1 MKILIVED
9 DFTNRMFLQEVLKSY
24 GSTHIAVNGKEAVAA
39 VRAAMSSG
47 EPYNLICLDI
57 MMPEMDGQQAL
68 REIRAL
74 EEAEGTMS
82 SRGAKIIMTTAL
94 GDLKNVFASFNS
106 LCDAYVTKPIDR
118 AKLLDELRKLELIK

>member
-94 GDLKNVFASFNS
+94 GDPKNVFASFNS